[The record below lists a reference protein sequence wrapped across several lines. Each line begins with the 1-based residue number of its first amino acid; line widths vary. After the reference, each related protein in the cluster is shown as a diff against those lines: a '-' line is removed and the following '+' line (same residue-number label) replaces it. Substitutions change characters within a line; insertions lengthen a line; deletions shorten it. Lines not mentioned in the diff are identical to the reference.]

1 MGKRH
6 TVLVSLSFLFPIL
19 EKYVSNVV
27 NVRDVWQKC
36 QSPLVRISSVHRG
49 RTLRCDYW
57 KGKVLNNNYNK
68 KMKKR
73 GSIERQGKGLLLR
86 PIHSYCKMP
95 RSHEVN
101 WKWSHKNYDI
111 LRPPADRQLP
121 RLYDG
126 RPGNH
131 CLYVFFINSLITD
144 RKHGE

>member
-1 MGKRH
+1 VRKAN
-6 TVLVSLSFLFPIL
+6 VLS
-19 EKYVSNVV
+19 
-27 NVRDVWQKC
+27 
-36 QSPLVRISSVHRG
+36 
-49 RTLRCDYW
+49 
-57 KGKVLNNNYNK
+57 NNYNK
-68 KMKKR
+68 KIKGR
-73 GSIERQGKGLLLR
+73 GAIEGQGGRGLLLR

-95 RSHEVN
+95 RSHKVN

-121 RLYDG
+121 RLCDR